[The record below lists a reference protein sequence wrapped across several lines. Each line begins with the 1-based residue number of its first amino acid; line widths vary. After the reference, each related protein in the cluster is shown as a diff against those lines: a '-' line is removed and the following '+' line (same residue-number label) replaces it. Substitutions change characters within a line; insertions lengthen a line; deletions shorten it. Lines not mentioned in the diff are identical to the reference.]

1 MAGAVGSGEYQETGI
16 RSERAP
22 AATVFLVLAA
32 GIAADSWLALGPL
45 PAMLAAAASLLL
57 VGLSRRLDVRVVG
70 LLVAT
75 FCLGAAAHDRVVRN
89 SSPNSVECFAGSEPR
104 LVRLRGTI
112 VEPPDIEQVEQK
124 FWSRRE
130 SPAHRT
136 RCLVKHLALGT
147 ESGTWIPAGGCVQV
161 SISGALP
168 AAAVGDE
175 IETIGWLSVPG
186 ASRNPGGF
194 DLRSWDQL
202 QGIDA
207 RVFTEHAEAVHLVSN
222 HQVSV
227 AGLAASARRMIGKR
241 FETLLS
247 PEGAAVARAMLLG
260 DRTAISDE
268 LRDAYRVTG
277 AMHVLAISGMHII
290 ILAALLIFVVRL
302 LRVSPLARSV
312 GVTALIWAYAI
323 LTGMDP
329 PVTRAAVFLT
339 VWASAGCLG
348 RPATALNTVAIA
360 GLILLA
366 WNPLVLFD
374 LGAQLSFL
382 AVLGMSWAG
391 RLVPNLASPR
401 VDDGEGNPVS
411 MARRWCGSILRQA
424 LLVELMGIGIWLFTG
439 PIIAGE
445 FGLVAP
451 IALPLNLILV
461 PLSTLVLWFGFFLLA
476 VCPISLT
483 AATPFAVLF
492 DGGLWLMN
500 RIVEWAAAVPSGHG
514 MALAPPGW
522 WLAGWY
528 ALLLASLIWLR
539 RTPNRAR
546 PVVPLLLWGVLALA
560 GPAAAR
566 NEPSGLRLT
575 VLDVGHG
582 GAILIETPAGRTLLY
597 DCGSMHDD
605 RRAAEAVWNCL
616 RLRGHRN
623 LDALIIS
630 HADLDHCN
638 NVPALL
644 RTGRVEAMF
653 VNRTF
658 LNFKQPA
665 VAEACNAAGDR
676 GVPIRLVVAGD
687 RLWLGPDVEVRVLHP
702 PDRPPGEDDNA
713 NSLVLRISYA
723 GRSILLTGD
732 LEGAGQFELFT
743 REAPRRHDIL
753 IAPHHGGELANTA
766 EFAWWTRPS
775 FVFVSCGDRVN
786 TRRVA
791 KTYSAAR
798 QVLFTSHGG
807 AISAR
812 ISPQGLLAIE
822 TRLGTRPEYQ

>member
-1 MAGAVGSGEYQETGI
+1 MASEIDRRGTRESDI

-22 AATVFLVLAA
+22 AAMVFLSLAA

-45 PAMLAAAASLLL
+45 SAMLAAASSLLL
-57 VGLSRRLDVRVVG
+57 VGLSRRLNIRVAA

-75 FCLGAAAHDRVVRN
+75 FCLGGAAHDRVARN
-89 SSPNSVECFAGSEPR
+89 SSPNSIERYAGSEPR

-112 VEPPDIEQVEQK
+112 VEPPVIEQVERK
-124 FWSRRE
+124 IWSRRA
-130 SPAHRT
+130 SLAHRT
-136 RCLVKHLALGT
+136 RCLIEQVALGT
-147 ESGTWIPAGGCVQV
+147 ESGTWIPAGGRVQV
-161 SISGALP
+161 SISGALR

-175 IETIGWLSVPG
+175 IETIGWLSISGP
-186 ASRNPGGF
+186 ARNPGGF
-194 DLRSWDQL
+194 DLQAWDHL

-207 RVFTEHAEAVHLVSN
+207 RVFTEHAEAVILVSN
-222 HQVSV
+222 HQFSV
-227 AGLAASARRMIGKR
+227 ARLAAGARRMIGQR
-241 FETLLS
+241 FEALLS
-247 PEGAAVARAMLLG
+247 PESAAVARAMLLG

-290 ILAALLIFVVRL
+290 ILAGLLIIFVRV
-302 LRVSPLARSV
+302 LRVSPLARSI
-312 GVTALIWAYAI
+312 GVIVLIWAYAL

-329 PVTRAAVFLT
+329 PVARAAVFLT
-339 VWASAGCLG
+339 VWASAGGLG

-391 RLVPNLASPR
+391 RLVPNLALPR
-401 VDDGEGNPVS
+401 VEDGEGNPIS
-411 MARRWCGSILRQA
+411 TARRWAGSILRQA
-424 LLVELMGIGIWLFTG
+424 LLLELMGIGIWLFTG
-439 PIIAGE
+439 PLIAGE

-451 IALPLNLILV
+451 IALPLNLILLPV
-461 PLSTLVLWFGFFLLA
+461 STLVLWFGFVLLA
-476 VCPISLT
+476 ICPISLT
-483 AATPFAVLF
+483 AAIPFAILF

-500 RIVEWAAAVPSGHG
+500 RIVEWAAAVPSGHDV
-514 MALAPPGW
+514 ALAPPEW

-528 ALLLASLIWLR
+528 ALLLVSLIWLR
-539 RTPNRAR
+539 RTTNRAR
-546 PVVPLLLWGVLALA
+546 PVIPLLLWGLVVLA

-582 GAILIETPAGRTLLY
+582 GAILIEMPTGRTLLY

-605 RRAAEAVWNCL
+605 RQAAEAVWNCL

-644 RTGRVEAMF
+644 RTGRVETIF

-665 VAEACNAAGDR
+665 IANACNAAEDR
-676 GVPIRLVVAGD
+676 GIPIRLVLAGD
-687 RLWLGPDVEVRVLHP
+687 CLRFDPDVDARVLHP

-713 NSLVLRISYA
+713 NSLVLRIRYA
-723 GRSILLTGD
+723 GRSILLTCD

-766 EFAWWTRPS
+766 EFAWWTRPT
-775 FVFVSCGDRVN
+775 FVFVSCGDRVSI
-786 TRRVA
+786 RRLEQ
-791 KTYSAAR
+791 TYATAR
-798 QVLFTSHGG
+798 QVFFTSQGG

-812 ISPQGLLAIE
+812 ISPEGLLAIE
-822 TRLGTRPEYQ
+822 TRRGTRPAHK